1 MQKTNFL
8 KIISQDN
15 FLPLCASFLLNK
27 PPTPMLPDNCV
38 SRATTKGPLSN
49 NLFFHS
55 AKNGLILRDHS
66 LTPDLFHPCADLK
79 DKESRSVKKVS
90 QLLSPSACFYSEE
103 KPWCHWNLILE
114 LFFVFIVVL
123 LVCCLEFWTL

>member
-1 MQKTNFL
+1 
-8 KIISQDN
+8 
-15 FLPLCASFLLNK
+15 
-27 PPTPMLPDNCV
+27 MLPDNCV

-55 AKNGLILRDHS
+55 AKNSLILRVHS

-79 DKESRSVKKVS
+79 DEEQICRKIS

-103 KPWCHWNLILE
+103 KP
-114 LFFVFIVVL
+114 
-123 LVCCLEFWTL
+123 